1 MIVRRRFVGHVRCP
15 LKISGHQISDS
26 HTRGKMGSPDAYA
39 DTVEKLTN
47 HARFTFLEDDSYCS
61 FRVIGSVVTANYGW
75 RLNK

>member
-1 MIVRRRFVGHVRCP
+1 LSPPDPKAAIQIALAAHSAW
-15 LKISGHQISDS
+15 LKG
-26 HTRGKMGSPDAYA
+26 A

-75 RLNK
+75 RLKK